1 MVNNLPWMHNKKIVE
16 ETKPAFYFDGT
27 QDFSQWQ
34 RTAREKLCALLGLD
48 KIQKP
53 EDDHF
58 TIEYTKECEDFTEI
72 RFTIESEKGYAFLLG
87 DADSPGHPNT
97 CAGDALQCRYSL
109 GVIPMYFLNTF
120 EK

>member
-1 MVNNLPWMHNKKIVE
+1 MVKNLPWMHNKKIVE

-72 RFTIESEKGYAFLLG
+72 RFTIESEKGYAFPSVMLIPRGIQTPAPVMLC
-87 DADSPGHPNT
+87 N
-97 CAGDALQCRYSL
+97 AG
-109 GVIPMYFLNTF
+109 IPWV
-120 EK
+120 